1 MFTHRATTGGE
12 GKRGWMDKELN
23 QLPKTWKKFARWLPS
38 AALSPPPLLIRRLAE
53 AKQPIVFVDGRW
65 VEGAFLP
72 SPLKKGGGRRI
83 GRGSSEACYIRWR
96 WRAQVEGG
104 EGEERSLWRR
114 KEEFPAPLNL
124 QVLFVKVGGGALA
137 EERKLRL
144 KF

>member
-23 QLPKTWKKFARWLPS
+23 QLPKPGKSLLCGFPPL
-38 AALSPPPLLIRRLAE
+38 LFLPPLLIRRLAE

-124 QVLFVKVGGGALA
+124 QVLFVKVGGTVA

>member
-1 MFTHRATTGGE
+1 M
-12 GKRGWMDKELN
+12 
-23 QLPKTWKKFARWLPS
+23 
-38 AALSPPPLLIRRLAE
+38 
-53 AKQPIVFVDGRW
+53 
-65 VEGAFLP
+65 EGAFLP